1 MKREWENL
9 PEFAAVIAAIWFV
22 VGLCAFIPIASST
35 EGPAHGGIRGAGV
48 IALCVWL
55 GPFAIALVSFLCL
68 LAVITVGCHHRGRL
82 HTPARRQ
89 ASAGGCALRTRARRG
104 LKLGHFYHC
113 WCDGDWTEPVVEHV
127 DALLA
132 ADFQGPVY
140 LGLVGASMWRGA
152 ARDAFDPLDVRVAV
166 EADSGF
172 EQVTLAKVREYA
184 LEHEGAVLY
193 AHSKGSADAS
203 EFRKQWRRSMTK
215 LVVSNWRTNLRR
227 LDPTTPRVPPHDP
240 PDAIGCHWLTRER
253 FPGFEVEFP
262 EGTPFFGGN
271 FWMARCDYLRRLPEP
286 STRSRFDAERWIGL
300 GDPRV
305 LDLNPGWPA
314 ASLFV

>member
-1 MKREWENL
+1 
-9 PEFAAVIAAIWFV
+9 
-22 VGLCAFIPIASST
+22 
-35 EGPAHGGIRGAGV
+35 
-48 IALCVWL
+48 
-55 GPFAIALVSFLCL
+55 
-68 LAVITVGCHHRGRL
+68 
-82 HTPARRQ
+82 
-89 ASAGGCALRTRARRG
+89 
-104 LKLGHFYHC
+104 LKLAAWYHAYV
-113 WCDGDWTEPVVEHV
+113 DGDWTEPVLEHV

-132 ADFQGPVY
+132 ADFSGPVY

-184 LEHEGAVLY
+184 QTHDGAVLY
-193 AHSKGSADAS
+193 AHTKGAADAS
-203 EFRKQWRRSMTK
+203 EFRKQWRRSMTRR
-215 LVVSNWRTNLRR
+215 VVSDWRANLAHLEHRECEECGGR
-227 LDPTTPRVPPHDP
+227 GMVHFGEVELDTYAEGERECSECGGEGHVGL
-240 PDAIGCHWLTRER
+240 DAVGCHWLTAEQ
-253 FPGFEVEFP
+253 FPWAAQEFP

-300 GDPRV
+300 RDPKV